1 MFKRVITVFVWAI
14 FTGCDLVYVGVITH
28 LSLRLDLPLLSL
40 RLFSLPLLPS
50 SLSKSFVA
58 DAQYR
63 FMSASLL
70 FIIVSYVIHFSAM
83 EYFMI
88 NFKVI
93 CLVQIPSLIMTNQT
107 EKIWTRIP
115 LSLGTAFLGW
125 LLIAMFR

>member
-1 MFKRVITVFVWAI
+1 
-14 FTGCDLVYVGVITH
+14 
-28 LSLRLDLPLLSL
+28 
-40 RLFSLPLLPS
+40 
-50 SLSKSFVA
+50 
-58 DAQYR
+58 
-63 FMSASLL
+63 MSASLL